1 MGRCEW
7 DERQV
12 EWRIDCRKSVRDGEK
27 NSGEGRRVQERM
39 ELSAGSKLRCVSEP
53 FIYSGRSRGQ
63 P

>member
-27 NSGEGRRVQERM
+27 KQWRGKACTREDGVVRRE
-39 ELSAGSKLRCVSEP
+39 
-53 FIYSGRSRGQ
+53 
-63 P
+63 